1 MFYYL
6 IEGQIFGIIK
16 RMSKVIKFI
25 KEVIAEFK
33 HISWPKKD
41 ALFQLTFVVICIS
54 AIVSLILGGFDYLF
68 TSSFAHLGK
77 LKTQPVVQQQIIVTP
92 SPIASPSAK

>member
-1 MFYYL
+1 
-6 IEGQIFGIIK
+6 
-16 RMSKVIKFI
+16 MSKVVKFI

-41 ALFQLTFVVICIS
+41 ALFQLSFVVICIS

-68 TSSFAHLGK
+68 TSSFASLGK
-77 LKTQPVVQQQIIVTP
+77 LKTQPVQQQKIVEPTP
-92 SPIASPSAK
+92 VATSSSTITIAPLKK